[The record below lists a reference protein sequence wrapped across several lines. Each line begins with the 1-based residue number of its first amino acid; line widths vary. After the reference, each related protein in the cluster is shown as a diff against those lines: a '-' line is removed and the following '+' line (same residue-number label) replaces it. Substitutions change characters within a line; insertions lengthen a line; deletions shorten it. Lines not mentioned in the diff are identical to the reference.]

1 MTQTNQ
7 AAWLRKEKTK
17 LEVGPAEIG
26 KPGRGQVLIKN
37 KAVAINPVDWKMQ
50 DGHLFPINEPKVMG
64 NDVAGEIVEVG
75 EDVSDFAKG
84 QRVLAHVLG
93 LVTGKAEEGGFQN
106 FSVAHTIGVC
116 PIPDNMSF
124 EEASVLPLAIST
136 ATQGL
141 FAKDYLAIP
150 KPSHDVEESG
160 KTLLVWGA
168 SSSVG
173 AAAVQLA
180 VAAGLKVI
188 ATASKRNFDFC
199 KDLGASQVF
208 DYNSPGIVGDLTAAL
223 QKHDVAG
230 AYDAISTRDTQLN
243 TSQVLAQLGGGKMA
257 TVLPASDEIP
267 STVTAKSVYAVHI
280 LTQDKQLGQAI
291 WHGFL
296 PDALKSGQI
305 RPLPKPEVVGH
316 GVEHIQA
323 GLDKNREGVSAVK
336 VVVTL

>member
-26 KPGRGQVLIKN
+26 KPGRSQVLIRN

-50 DGHLFPINEPKVMG
+50 DGHLFPIKEPRVMG

-75 EDVSDFAKG
+75 EDVSDFSKG
-84 QRVLAHVLG
+84 QRVLAHVIG

-106 FSVAHTIGVC
+106 FTLADTIGVC
-116 PIPDNMSF
+116 PMPDNMSF

-136 ATQGL
+136 AAQGL
-141 FAKDYLAIP
+141 FAKEYLALP
-150 KPSHDVEESG
+150 KPSHDVEELG

-180 VAAGLKVI
+180 AAAGLKVV

-199 KDLGASQVF
+199 KELGASQVF
-208 DYNSPGIVGDLTAAL
+208 DYNNPGIVGDLTAAL
-223 QKHDVAG
+223 QQDDVAG
-230 AYDAISTRDTQLN
+230 AYDGKTFRTR
-243 TSQVLAQLGGGKMA
+243 
-257 TVLPASDEIP
+257 
-267 STVTAKSVYAVHI
+267 
-280 LTQDKQLGQAI
+280 
-291 WHGFL
+291 
-296 PDALKSGQI
+296 
-305 RPLPKPEVVGH
+305 RPLVANFFLQLFPLATH
-316 GVEHIQA
+316 
-323 GLDKNREGVSAVK
+323 S
-336 VVVTL
+336 